1 MNWLRGNIPDF
12 TGTLSTFGD
21 RHLATIVQCNFVV
34 ILQFSSHY
42 DSMHIYGIYTAKYI
56 VANIYKYVFSKW
68 FIICNYY
75 TEKNDFTEVFKI
87 LARYRF

>member
-42 DSMHIYGIYTAKYI
+42 NSMHIYGIYTAEYI
-56 VANIYKYVFSKW
+56 VANIYKYVFS
-68 FIICNYY
+68 
-75 TEKNDFTEVFKI
+75 E
-87 LARYRF
+87 